1 MRAGGRAIFFWGGGT
16 EVDTVAV
23 AEFPLHVCR
32 HPLMV
37 GPKGATLKRISAE
50 TAVRVAVPS
59 ERDAAA
65 AAQQQQGWSPSALV
79 DKNLVIQVQSS
90 LG

>member
-1 MRAGGRAIFFWGGGT
+1 
-16 EVDTVAV
+16 
-23 AEFPLHVCR
+23 
-32 HPLMV
+32 MV